1 MRLPGVWGVWLAAAA
16 VRLPVWES
24 RRVYTTIPGMRRTV
38 LIVDDHAGF
47 RASARRMLE
56 AGGFEVAGEAP
67 DGAAARRA
75 NRELRPDVVLLD
87 VQLPDADGLELA
99 AELADDGGAP
109 AVVLT
114 SSRAAD
120 ELGADPRSSG
130 ALGFLPKE
138 QLTADSLQELLT

>member
-1 MRLPGVWGVWLAAAA
+1 MREMGK
-16 VRLPVWES
+16 S
-24 RRVYTTIPGMRRTV
+24 V

-56 AGGFEVAGEAP
+56 AGGFEVAGEAA
-67 DGAAARRA
+67 DGAGARRA

-99 AELADDGGAP
+99 AELSENGDRP

-114 SSRAAD
+114 SSRGAE
-120 ELGADPRSSG
+120 ELGADPRSTG
-130 ALGFLPKE
+130 ARGFVPKDE
-138 QLTADSLQELLT
+138 LSADSVRELLG